1 MTLECNTQHTVSL
14 FFLSWE
20 EGGLVSFDSDYSGGD
35 DASPF
40 FLQVSFISSLP
51 VFWGELLERALCGPW
66 LIGRV
71 LWGVWAVLGTFD
83 RSVDGVFILYT
94 VVKW

>member
-40 FLQVSFISSLP
+40 FLQVSLSLLSLCFGGS
-51 VFWGELLERALCGPW
+51 FWKGLC
-66 LIGRV
+66 
-71 LWGVWAVLGTFD
+71 
-83 RSVDGVFILYT
+83 VDPG
-94 VVKW
+94 

>member
-40 FLQVSFISSLP
+40 FSSGQFVSSLS
-51 VFWGELLERALCGPW
+51 LC
-66 LIGRV
+66 
-71 LWGVWAVLGTFD
+71 VLG
-83 RSVDGVFILYT
+83 GVSGKGFVWTLAN
-94 VVKW
+94 

>member
-14 FFLSWE
+14 FFSLGKRGDWYHSIPII
-20 EGGLVSFDSDYSGGD
+20 LVGMTLHFFFFRSVYLF
-35 DASPF
+35 SPF
-40 FLQVSFISSLP
+40 VL
-51 VFWGELLERALCGPW
+51 GELLERALCGPW

-71 LWGVWAVLGTFD
+71 LWGMWAVLGTFD